1 LPANVKRLIQE
12 LTEPKMDWRELL
24 RMQLESTIKSDYT
37 WMRPSRKSW
46 HMDAVMPG
54 MKTTDAID
62 IVVMVDT
69 SGSISDAQA
78 RDFLSEVKGIMETFE
93 DYRIHVGTF
102 DTDVHNVQLFTSDNL
117 EDIDSYCLKGGG
129 GTDFECMFDYMK
141 SNEIEP
147 KKLVVFTDGYPYG
160 TWGDPNYCD
169 TLWIIHSNASP
180 SVPFGVWA
188 EYKED

>member
-1 LPANVKRLIQE
+1 
-12 LTEPKMDWRELL
+12 
-24 RMQLESTIKSDYT
+24 
-37 WMRPSRKSW
+37 
-46 HMDAVMPG
+46 
-54 MKTTDAID
+54 
-62 IVVMVDT
+62 
-69 SGSISDAQA
+69 
-78 RDFLSEVKGIMETFE
+78 
-93 DYRIHVGTF
+93 
-102 DTDVHNVQLFTSDNL
+102 
-117 EDIDSYCLKGGG
+117 
-129 GTDFECMFDYMK
+129 MK

>member
-1 LPANVKRLIQE
+1 
-12 LTEPKMDWRELL
+12 
-24 RMQLESTIKSDYT
+24 
-37 WMRPSRKSW
+37 
-46 HMDAVMPG
+46 
-54 MKTTDAID
+54 
-62 IVVMVDT
+62 
-69 SGSISDAQA
+69 
-78 RDFLSEVKGIMETFE
+78 METFE

-147 KKLVVFTDGYPYG
+147 KKLVVFTDGYPHG